1 MIGVVSPTRTYDYSA
16 EHISTREHDR
26 GMCVTEVAAPGAAE
40 ATIALSIHGEAGVLD
55 LVVPAGATAVD
66 VAREYAKQADVPGI
80 PLLQTSLGERLNAAL
95 TLGEVGVRTG
105 DVLVAT
111 TGVHR
116 PRKVTLLEA
125 AKNAPESPAL
135 AAMVAT
141 VAAGLA
147 VLAGWYAGQVV
158 DETARTT
165 AVGLLMACGLLGVLP
180 VGRHARQRAAAAP
193 AFAAAA
199 AVAALYAPGTHLL
212 PAVLGSAGIAA
223 AVVAGIG
230 RALSRDSDEAA
241 TVWVVTGLTVFG
253 CCAVPALLG
262 WDPRVSWTLLVFLAM
277 MAARFAPSLAID
289 VPDEALLDLDR
300 LAVTAWS
307 ARDGRRSSRRGR
319 VVVGADAMERLVHRA
334 SRLVTGASVA
344 IMVTMLVASPLL
356 LLTATLDLDR
366 IGARCLVLFAGLSLL
381 LAARSYRHATA
392 RALLRLA
399 GLGGLGALAV
409 ALVAGPGADHVS
421 YAFYAAVLLGA
432 IALVS
437 AVATGRGWR
446 SVWWSRRAEV
456 AESLC
461 GSLAFAAAV
470 VAAGVFRRLWEMTS

>member
-1 MIGVVSPTRTYDYSA
+1 MSSSA
-16 EHISTREHDR
+16 
-26 GMCVTEVAAPGAAE
+26 G
-40 ATIALSIHGEAGVLD
+40 ATIALSVHGPAGVLD
-55 LVVPAGATAVD
+55 LVVPAGATSVD
-66 VAREYAKQADVPGI
+66 VAREYAQQAQVPGI
-80 PLLQTSLGERLNAAL
+80 PLLQTALGERLNAAL
-95 TLGEVGVRTG
+95 PLSEAGIQPG

-116 PRKVTLLEA
+116 PRRVTLLQA

-135 AAMVAT
+135 AAMVAW
-141 VAAGLA
+141 VAALVAALA
-147 VLAGWYAGQVV
+147 AWYAGRAGDDVV
-158 DETARTT
+158 RTVV
-165 AVGLLMACGLLGVLP
+165 VGLLLACSLAGVLP
-180 VGRHARQRAAAAP
+180 VGRHARQRAAVAP

-199 AVAALYAPGTHLL
+199 AFAALYEPGLHLL

-230 RALSRDSDEAA
+230 RALSVGGDEVSS
-241 TVWVVTGLTVFG
+241 VWIVSGLTVFA
-253 CCAVPALLG
+253 CCAVPAMLG
-262 WDPRVSWTLLVFLAM
+262 WDARVAWTLLVFLAM
-277 MAARFAPSLAID
+277 MAARFAPSLAVD

-307 ARDGRRSSRRGR
+307 ARDVQRHGRRGR
-319 VVVGADAMERLVHRA
+319 IVVAADAMERLVHRA
-334 SRLVTGASVA
+334 SRIVTGAAAA
-344 IMVTMLVASPLL
+344 ILVTVLVAGPLL
-356 LLTATLDLDR
+356 LRTATIDLDR
-366 IGARCLVLFAGLSLL
+366 IGARCLVFFAGCSLL
-381 LAARSYRHATA
+381 LAARSYRHAAA

-399 GLGGLGALAV
+399 GLGALLALAVHLVVGPGAGHVDTFFYVTVGLGAVAV
-409 ALVAGPGADHVS
+409 AA
-421 YAFYAAVLLGA
+421 
-432 IALVS
+432 